1 MPGGRLR
8 RSEVG
13 ELARRAQSSGEWP
26 GSRITLRDGLAGLV
40 ECVGGGASVE
50 VPGCRAAEA
59 RLLGG
64 ARPPPPPPRE
74 GPGESIDEL
83 LLTPFSRGGRGGGGI
98 SADGAPAGAE
108 GTGAAESEGTAGGA
122 AAPVARATAAA
133 EAGGCGD
140 DSESEGT
147 GPEDVG
153 DEAEAARAFGVVCGE
168 PASEA
173 ASSPACVTMDG
184 GGDVTERS
192 VRDFASEEG
201 DLVVSPLPLARAEA
215 GDSAEVVLCGCSI

>member
-13 ELARRAQSSGEWP
+13 ELASRAQSSGEWP

-64 ARPPPPPPRE
+64 ARPPPPRD

-83 LLTPFSRGGRGGGGI
+83 LLTPLSRGGRGGGGI
-98 SADGAPAGAE
+98 SADGAPAGAD

-168 PASEA
+168 FASE

-192 VRDFASEEG
+192 VCDFASE
-201 DLVVSPLPLARAEA
+201 DDDFAVLSLPLARAEA
-215 GDSAEVVLCGCSI
+215 GDSSEVVSCGCSI